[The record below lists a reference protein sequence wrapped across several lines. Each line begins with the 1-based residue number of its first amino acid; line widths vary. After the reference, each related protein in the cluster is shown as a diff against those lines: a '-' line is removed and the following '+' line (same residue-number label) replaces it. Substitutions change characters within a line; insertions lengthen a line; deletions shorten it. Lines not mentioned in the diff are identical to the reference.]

1 MKKVLKIF
9 GILLIVCYMGVA
21 LFLTVCLLN
30 YNDYNITEIGNK
42 SLVIIRDDELEPD
55 YKKNDLVVV
64 EKNKNR
70 EIRRGDMIFFYNTY
84 QNQVSVN
91 LGKVQKTQYVN
102 ENETTYF
109 MDGDL
114 GISSQYVLGKSETSM
129 VYSGLG
135 KVLSVLESKWGFLF
149 IIILPILV
157 LFVYQIY
164 AVILEMK
171 RPLDE

>member
-1 MKKVLKIF
+1 MKKILKIF
-9 GILLIVCYMGVA
+9 GILLVVCYMGVA

-42 SLVIIRDDELEPD
+42 SLVIIRDDELEPN

-64 EKNKNR
+64 LKNQNR

-91 LGKVQKTQYVN
+91 LGKVQNTQYVN
-102 ENETTYF
+102 ESETTYF

-114 GISSQYVLGKSETSM
+114 GISSQYVLGKSETAT

>member
-1 MKKVLKIF
+1 MKKVFKIL

-30 YNDYNITEIGNK
+30 YNDYNITELGNK

-55 YKKNDLVVV
+55 FKKSDLVVV
-64 EKNKNR
+64 TKNQNN
-70 EIRRGDMIFFYNTY
+70 EIKRGDMVFFYNTY
-84 QNQVSVN
+84 QNQISVN
-91 LGKVQKTQYVN
+91 FGKVQKTQYVN
-102 ENETTYF
+102 EEETTYF

-114 GISSQYVLGKSETSM
+114 GISSEYMLGKAETAK

-135 KVLSVLESKWGFLF
+135 NLLSVLESKWGFLF
-149 IIILPILV
+149 VIILPILV
-157 LFVYQIY
+157 LFIYQIY
-164 AVILEMK
+164 AVIIEMK

>member
-1 MKKVLKIF
+1 MKKVLKVI

-42 SLVIIRDDELEPD
+42 SLVIVRDDDLEPNFQ
-55 YKKNDLVVV
+55 KNDLVVV
-64 EKNKNR
+64 EKNKNN
-70 EIRRGDMIFFYNTY
+70 EIRSGDMLFFYNTY

-102 ENETTYF
+102 EKETTYF

-114 GISSQYVLGKSETSM
+114 GISSQYVLGKAETSK

-135 KVLSVLESKWGFLF
+135 RTLSFLESKWGFLF

-157 LFVYQIY
+157 LFIYQIY